1 MNSVNLNLAIIQ
13 CKHCAASFSIN
24 TAPCTLKST
33 QKTMLFKIKNLT
45 LTHKKTKNPQTKELK
60 QPHILKCEFS
70 IGSVSI

>member
-33 QKTMLFKIKNLT
+33 QKTMLFKIKNLN
-45 LTHKKTKNPQTKELK
+45 LMHKKTTNTQTKELK
-60 QPHILKCEFS
+60 QLQILKCEFS